1 MEWKEVLDSG
11 LAVAAFAAFLRLVF
25 ADIAEMKG
33 RLARMEENQR
43 EQVSLL
49 QRQTNALEALAY
61 RQGVRLRKEKE
72 A

>member
-1 MEWKEVLDSG
+1 MEWKEALDAG

-25 ADIAEMKG
+25 MDIAEMKG
-33 RLARMEENQR
+33 RLARMEETQR
-43 EQVSLL
+43 EQVGLL